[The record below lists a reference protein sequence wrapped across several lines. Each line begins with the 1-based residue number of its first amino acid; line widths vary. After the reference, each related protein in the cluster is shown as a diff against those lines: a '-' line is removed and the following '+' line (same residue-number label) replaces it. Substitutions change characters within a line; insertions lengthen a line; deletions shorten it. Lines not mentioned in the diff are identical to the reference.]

1 MLFAITLV
9 ATILAKLAL
18 AGYEPMANVWSS
30 YYAVPGALLNH
41 HDLNAMG
48 LTRYLNDS
56 KALDMHKL
64 GRSFTLDATS
74 NPSPLLVPN
83 NSSLM
88 FLFNT
93 SSPLASYT
101 DPDDV
106 LSDVFFHAS
115 LPLGLPKYHYLVDAV
130 LLIPKKDVELSNTTS
145 LVTASQW
152 LSKTGFDRSNIP
164 LFQGMLEPNKP
175 IVMFVFRGERS
186 LHDFASSR
194 DTPSNRLDSMSF
206 HAAKSKITDALLS
219 SSSEVARAV
228 IASSGNFFDNFARI
242 WINTFDSNTL
252 FYSLFCQVNSKVT
265 ELNYCLK
272 IGDGDATIS
281 LISTNPYDPVAPLAK
296 RQFFGENDPESESA
310 DEHSE
315 SPQAASDGQSDY
327 SEPTCDSECD
337 ESCPEACES
346 DCNSQADPDIDEV
359 HSDMD
364 CDMDCDGKNSDPE
377 DDCGE
382 EEDNKVAR
390 AKSSLHYAM
399 GLIHDLLHHHHHHHH
414 HHDHHHE
421 DENDD
426 ECEGDEVV
434 NAMTLGLQEV
444 NSKLEEFDVS
454 QNLDIQPGIARLEPK
469 GLRDRVPEKIKSAGS
484 SIKAQGLRNKIEDK
498 FHRIPHPQPV
508 KSARRYLKTR
518 VIRTRKEENK
528 EPDEAPA
535 PYVEENI
542 HADPDAIDS
551 SLESDNWGDTTTRRG
566 PLEKRSYHHQQVIQ
580 YRQQEPLRKPI
591 QLIEKRG
598 LHSLSSKGPKQ
609 GSSQDA
615 NCTDLTWKG
624 VFLHSLFGEPAAF
637 C

>member
-9 ATILAKLAL
+9 AILARLAL
-18 AGYEPMANVWSS
+18 AEYEPMANVWSS

-48 LTRYLNDS
+48 LTSYLNNS
-56 KALDMHKL
+56 KALDMQKL

-93 SSPLASYT
+93 SSPLTPYA
-101 DPDDV
+101 DPESV
-106 LSDVFFHAS
+106 FSDVFFHAS
-115 LPLGLPKYHYLVDAV
+115 LPLGLPRYHYLVDAV
-130 LLIPKKDVELSNTTS
+130 LLVPKKDVEFANATS
-145 LVTASQW
+145 IVTASQW
-152 LSKTGFDRSNIP
+152 LSDTGFDRSNIP

-186 LHDFASSR
+186 LHDFASPR
-194 DTPSNRLDSMSF
+194 DMSSNRLESMSF
-206 HAAKSKITDALLS
+206 HAARSKITDALLS

-228 IASSGNFFDNFARI
+228 IASNGNFFDNFARI

-296 RQFFGENDPESESA
+296 RQFYGEDYPDSE
-310 DEHSE
+310 DTNEHSE
-315 SPQAASDGQSDY
+315 IPEATSDY
-327 SEPTCDSECD
+327 QSECSESTCDSECD
-337 ESCPEACES
+337 VSCYEACES
-346 DCNSQADPDIDEV
+346 DCTCQTDFDAGDKC
-359 HSDMD
+359 SDND
-364 CDMDCDGKNSDPE
+364 CDVNSSDPE
-377 DDCGE
+377 GDCGE
-382 EEDNKVAR
+382 EMNKVAR
-390 AKSSLHYAM
+390 AKASLHYAM
-399 GLIHDLLHHHHHHHH
+399 GLIHDLLHHHHHHHP
-414 HHDHHHE
+414 HHHE
-421 DENDD
+421 DENEE
-426 ECEGDEVV
+426 ECEGDELV
-434 NAMTLGLQEV
+434 NTMALGIQEV

-469 GLRDRVPEKIKSAGS
+469 ALRDRFPEKFKSAGS
-484 SIKAQGLRNKIEDK
+484 SVRAQGLRNRIEHN
-498 FHRIPHPQPV
+498 FHRLPHPRPV
-508 KSARRYLKTR
+508 KRAGRYLRTR

-551 SLESDNWGDTTTRRG
+551 SLESDRWGETTTRRG
-566 PLEKRSYHHQQVIQ
+566 PLEKRQYHHQNVIQ
-580 YRQQEPLRKPI
+580 YWQQEPQRKPI

-598 LHSLSSKGPKQ
+598 LRSLPSKSPEQ
-609 GSSQDA
+609 GSSQDS